1 MIHWLLRE
9 VEKDPSRIFMEKEL
23 VSRSRK
29 DYERVKT
36 DGLLNF
42 VRLEVGKD
50 YVPCVDQCSRPCSG
64 MKLTT
69 PPEGSKG
76 IAAVA
81 FCEEDPDIDPLSL
94 TRKDLAAYRL
104 ALDAIGKKIRELN
117 SFNGKPSMLERH
129 LLYLGEAQAGGFT
142 LAVVL
147 ALFPDARAASKTL
160 LALPNMLSGHPDRCL
175 VVFPSLEITD
185 QAALV
190 NLESHH
196 VYTTTLTQK
205 DPFKI
210 DLSPA
215 LKEAQPRPVII
226 TLTPEQ
232 EKQFARHQFKSRLPI
247 EITGEV
253 EKRAG
258 NIIRVAGAKVP
269 LEDAE
274 FRFFL
279 RLVVEL
285 FKDGDGSIYKGDPN
299 ARGGLVDEDILKADS
314 IDQTINRLRGRFTPA
329 LKDLPPNDFIE
340 AYRQKHIRLSTH
352 PAYISYNKDRLLHHH
367 DAKIKQ
373 LASHLPDGV
382 SGGSKMRRVS

>member
-9 VEKDPSRIFMEKEL
+9 MEKDPSRLFMEKEL
-23 VSRSRK
+23 VARSK
-29 DYERVKT
+29 NDYERLKT

-50 YVPCVDQCSRPCSG
+50 YVPCVDRCSRPCSG

-81 FCEEDPDIDPLSL
+81 FCEEDPDIDPLPL

-104 ALDAIGKKIRELN
+104 NLDAVGKKIRELN
-117 SFNGKPSMLERH
+117 SLNGKPSMLDHH
-129 LLYLGEAQAGGFT
+129 LFYLGEARAGGFT
-142 LAVVL
+142 LAIVL
-147 ALFPDARAASKTL
+147 ALFPDAQAASKTL
-160 LALPNMLSGHPDRCL
+160 LALPNMVSGLPDRCL
-175 VVFPSLEITD
+175 AVFPSLEITD
-185 QAALV
+185 QSDLV
-190 NLESHH
+190 NLENHEI
-196 VYTTTLTQK
+196 YTTTLTEK

-215 LKEAQPRPVII
+215 LKKAPARPVII
-226 TLTPEQ
+226 TLTPAQ
-232 EKQFARHQFKSRLPI
+232 EKEFARHQFKSRLPI

-253 EKRAG
+253 ERRAD
-258 NIIRVAGAKVP
+258 NVIRVAGAKVP

-274 FRFFL
+274 FRLFL

-285 FKDGDGSIYKGDPN
+285 FKGGDGSIYKGDPT

-329 LKDLPPNDFIE
+329 LKDLPPTDFIE

-352 PAYISYNKDRLLHHH
+352 PAYIRFNKDRLLHHH
-367 DAKIKQ
+367 DAKVQQ
-373 LASHLPDGV
+373 LAALLPNE
-382 SGGSKMRRVS
+382 SSRKPRT

>member
-9 VEKDPSRIFMEKEL
+9 IEKDPSRIFMEKEL

-50 YVPCVDQCSRPCSG
+50 YVPCVDRCSRPCSG

-69 PPEGSKG
+69 PPEGSRG

-81 FCEEDPDIDPLSL
+81 FCEEDPDIDPLPL

-117 SFNGKPSMLERH
+117 SFNGKPSMLDQH
-129 LLYLGEAQAGGFT
+129 LLYLGEAKAGGFT

-147 ALFPDARAASKTL
+147 AFFPDARAASKTL
-160 LALPNMLSGHPDRCL
+160 LALLNMVSGHPDRCL

-185 QAALV
+185 QADLV
-190 NLESHH
+190 SLECHH
-196 VYTTTLTQK
+196 VYATTLTEK

-210 DLSPA
+210 DFSPA
-215 LKEAQPRPVII
+215 LKEAPPRPVII
-226 TLTPEQ
+226 TLTLAQ
-232 EKQFARHQFKSRLPI
+232 EKEFARQQFKSRLPI

-253 EKRAG
+253 EKRAD

-274 FRFFL
+274 FRLFL

-285 FKDGDGSIYKGDPN
+285 FKGGDGSIYKGDPK

-329 LKDLPPNDFIE
+329 LKDLPPTDFIE

-352 PAYISYNKDRLLHHH
+352 PCFIGCDRDRLIHHH
-367 DAKIKQ
+367 DPVIIGLAKKCSFN
-373 LASHLPDGV
+373 LKEV
-382 SGGSKMRRVS
+382 